1 MKQLKVDAI
10 KSGSVIDHIPAGNG
24 LKLADILNLQDDN
37 VMMIG
42 MNLQSKKIKK
52 KDIIKIENRE
62 LTTKELNS
70 LALIAPSATVTLIK
84 DYQVDRK
91 LNVELQGKIEDLI
104 ICPNPKCITNIEK
117 IKSRFQVY
125 RTNEDIQVTCAYCE
139 KKYSVDEIKIKIQ

>member
-91 LNVELQGKIEDLI
+91 LNVELQGKITFSGI
-104 ICPNPKCITNIEK
+104 
-117 IKSRFQVY
+117 S
-125 RTNEDIQVTCAYCE
+125 NE
-139 KKYSVDEIKIKIQ
+139 